1 MSDIDNP
8 ASGRQPGD
16 VPIMAGKKSLWDSA
30 SLIWAIPI
38 IALAIALAAAWQSY
52 NQRGPLI
59 EISFTEA
66 AGIKA
71 QETQLR
77 YRDLGVGKV
86 EQIRFSDDLEK
97 VVVSIRIEKELAR
110 YIDSDARFWVVRPQ
124 VSARGVSGLDTVLS
138 GVYIQGAW
146 DNVIVGSKTK
156 FEGLDDAPL
165 IGLGRGGITFKIRS
179 SKGLPGAGTP
189 ILYKDVEVGAI
200 GETSFNADGTGV
212 IADAVIYEPLT
223 NFVTTSTRFWDI
235 SGFSFSLGA
244 AGARVNFTSL
254 ASLISGGVTFETIG
268 SGGERLTEG
277 AVYDLFPNEDEARDD
292 FLIEDD
298 GKAVDVA
305 MVFDQNLPGLST
317 GAAVE
322 LGGLRVGD
330 VTGINGLVDLE
341 RFGDS
346 HVRLIASVRLNPG
359 RLGLGEGAGE
369 DALLDY
375 LEARTADGL
384 RARLVN
390 ASLFTGG
397 LKIELTELADAEPAT
412 LDRTADPLPTIPTA
426 PADVADVGAT
436 AQGALQRVSDL
447 PIEELMQSIIA
458 FLGNATALVGS
469 KELQAAPAE
478 LTGLLAAVRS
488 VAESERV
495 KAMPEQIGGLLN
507 ELKTTSETLNRLMRE
522 IETQKTVER
531 LTATVDAVATAA
543 DGLPQLVEEARG
555 ILKNASEVPLDQLT
569 DKATNLLDAASRLLD
584 QDSTRKLPAELNG
597 ALAAMRQTL
606 EELQRGGLVDNANA
620 TLSSARE
627 AADAIAEASA
637 TLPQLA
643 GELRKVASQA
653 GTALATY
660 SDDSEF
666 TREARGA
673 IREIDSAARAIERLA
688 SAIERNPN
696 SLLLGR

>member
-1 MSDIDNP
+1 MNDIDTP
-8 ASGRQPGD
+8 ASGRPGD
-16 VPIMAGKKSLWDSA
+16 VPVKPGKKTFWDSA
-30 SLIWAIPI
+30 SLIWAIPV
-38 IALAIALAAAWQSY
+38 IALGIALAAAWQSY

-77 YRDLGVGKV
+77 YRDLSVGKV
-86 EQIRFSDDLEK
+86 EQIRFSDNLEK
-97 VVVSIRIEKELAR
+97 VVVSIRIEKDLAR
-110 YIDSDARFWVVRPQ
+110 YIDADAKFWVVRPE

-138 GVYIQGAW
+138 GVYIQGVW
-146 DNVIVGSKTK
+146 DNVIASPRAT
-156 FEGLDDAPL
+156 FEGLADAPL
-165 IGLGRGGITFKIRS
+165 IGLGREGITFKLRS
-179 SKGLPGAGTP
+179 TKGLPGAGTP

-200 GETSFNADGTGV
+200 GETSFNKDGTGV
-212 IADAVIYEPLT
+212 IADAVIYEPMT
-223 NFVTTSTRFWDI
+223 GFVTTSTRFWDI

-244 AGARVNFTSL
+244 TGAKVNFNSL

-268 SGGERLTEG
+268 SGGEPLTEG
-277 AVYDLFPNEDEARDD
+277 TVYDLFKSEDEARDE
-292 FLIEDD
+292 FLIEDE

-330 VTGINGLVDLE
+330 VTGINGLVDKE

-346 HVRLIASVRLNPG
+346 YVRLIASVRLNPG

-375 LEARTADGL
+375 LEDRTKDGL

-397 LKIELTELADAEPAT
+397 LKIELADLPDAKPAT
-412 LDRTADPLPTIPTA
+412 LDRAATPLPTIPTA

-436 AQGALQRVSDL
+436 AQGVLQRVSDL
-447 PIEELMQSIIA
+447 PIEELMQSVIA

-478 LTGLLAAVRS
+478 LTGLLAAVRT
-488 VAESERV
+488 VAESQRV
-495 KAMPEQIGGLLN
+495 QGMPEQIGGLLD
-507 ELKTTSETLNRLMRE
+507 ELKTTSATLNRLMRE
-522 IETQKTVER
+522 LETQKTIER
-531 LTATVDAVATAA
+531 LTETVDAVATAA

-555 ILKNASEVPLDQLT
+555 ILKNAGEVPLNELADR
-569 DKATNLLDAASRLLD
+569 AANLLEAANLLLD
-584 QDSTRKLPAELNG
+584 QDSTRQLPAELNG

-606 EELQRGGLVDNANA
+606 DELQNGGLVDNANA

-643 GELRKVASQA
+643 GELRKVAGQA
-653 GTALATY
+653 GVTLQAY
-660 SDDSEF
+660 SGDSEF
-666 TREARGA
+666 SRDTRGA
-673 IREIDSAARAIERLA
+673 INKIDAAARAIESLA
-688 SAIERNPN
+688 RAIERNPN